1 MKHLFGTTAL
11 AALLATSAL
20 AQSTT
25 TTDTAPKADQTMKS
39 GSDQMAG
46 DDAWMKSTIASGDME
61 ILVSDLI
68 GHNIYTRDAG
78 DTAAP
83 AGSWDAV
90 AEPREDWRDLGEV
103 DDVLMSTDG
112 KIDAIVSDVGGFLGM
127 GEREVRITLDNLAF
141 VPDTD
146 DEGEF
151 FVVFKGDPARFGEE
165 AIYDRT
171 VAADAGYDYLA
182 ITDHGVDLAI
192 NGSTAEQM
200 LEHREHIERVQAD
213 YPDMTI
219 MWGCELNIGAKG
231 GLDDAQVKAW
241 TRFGIGVAT
250 VVAIVL
256 ASQIQSVVQLWY
268 MWGGAIVGALLL
280 PVASSYG
287 LLPLRAGNRWVVGSM
302 AGAFALSFALLV
314 YGIRTQNPF
323 LDVQVGETSFNLG
336 TLLPGLALSALVL
349 GVGEWLARRPEH
361 A

>member
-165 AIYDRT
+165 ATYDRT
-171 VAADAGYDYLA
+171 VASDAGYRSYLDDTRMRDDNMRDDNMQMAQDDADWDAVRHEDLTADDLQGARVYGPNHEDIGEIGELILDSDGKITQAVVDVGGWLGMGEKPVA
-182 ITDHGVDLAI
+182 IGFDQLKLKSKDGEYRAYVDM
-192 NGSTAEQM
+192 TEEQM
-200 LEHREHIERVQAD
+200 KAMPEYA
-213 YPDMTI
+213 
-219 MWGCELNIGAKG
+219 G
-231 GLDDAQVKAW
+231 G
-241 TRFGIGVAT
+241 
-250 VVAIVL
+250 
-256 ASQIQSVVQLWY
+256 
-268 MWGGAIVGALLL
+268 
-280 PVASSYG
+280 
-287 LLPLRAGNRWVVGSM
+287 
-302 AGAFALSFALLV
+302 
-314 YGIRTQNPF
+314 
-323 LDVQVGETSFNLG
+323 
-336 TLLPGLALSALVL
+336 
-349 GVGEWLARRPEH
+349 
-361 A
+361 